1 MQRDSLA
8 LFALPLS
15 IIFQYLL
22 PRKLSYL
29 RFKCGFP
36 ARHAK
41 TKAPSAAHVSS
52 MEEAEELE
60 QEEEVES
67 ALE

>member
-1 MQRDSLA
+1 MQRDSLG
-8 LFALPLS
+8 LS
-15 IIFQYLL
+15 PPPSVPPCIFQYLL

-52 MEEAEELE
+52 LEEAEEL
-60 QEEEVES
+60 EEEVES

>member
-1 MQRDSLA
+1 MQRDSLG
-8 LFALPLS
+8 LYH
-15 IIFQYLL
+15 IIQYLL

-52 MEEAEELE
+52 LEEAEE
-60 QEEEVES
+60 QEEEQGEVES